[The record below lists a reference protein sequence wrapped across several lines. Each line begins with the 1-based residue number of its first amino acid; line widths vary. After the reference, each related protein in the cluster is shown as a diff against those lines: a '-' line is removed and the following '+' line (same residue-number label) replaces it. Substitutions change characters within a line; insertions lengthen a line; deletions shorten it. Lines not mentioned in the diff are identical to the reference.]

1 MNKIGAF
8 ILALCMACALVSY
21 CGQKPVTAD
30 DVLTALKQNGF
41 SDAYIDLDDQYLYLE
56 PGAEYLYFGF
66 PIADTPDKEI
76 TIMNLEDYRK
86 NTHFAEFFDA
96 VLPLFDSGYQ
106 KGDGEKIYAK
116 ISEGLFDEDVFFTE
130 QIGKI
135 CFQNIGVDKDPPY
148 LVINP
153 DE

>member
-1 MNKIGAF
+1 MKKIGAF
-8 ILALCMACALVSY
+8 LLALCMACALVS
-21 CGQKPVTAD
+21 CGGQKPVTAD

-86 NTHFAEFFDA
+86 NTHFAEFLMRYCLCSTA
-96 VLPLFDSGYQ
+96 GI
-106 KGDGEKIYAK
+106 KKETERK
-116 ISEGLFDEDVFFTE
+116 FTP
-130 QIGKI
+130 K
-135 CFQNIGVDKDPPY
+135 
-148 LVINP
+148 
-153 DE
+153 